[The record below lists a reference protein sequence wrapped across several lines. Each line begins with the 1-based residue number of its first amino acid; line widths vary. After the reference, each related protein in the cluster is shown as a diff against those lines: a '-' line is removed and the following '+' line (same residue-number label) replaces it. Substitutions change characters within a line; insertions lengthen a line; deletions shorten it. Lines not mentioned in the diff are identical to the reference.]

1 MRHNAGKCIDKND
14 SEFELTLAKIHDEI
28 FTILW
33 RQDWFVIDLFNHF
46 AGHPAGCQDMQRFQ
60 ELVAEG
66 QRLKQADRIAD
77 LKRVLAEMVSLA
89 YNFDNTGDIR
99 SLVNI
104 IRG

>member
-1 MRHNAGKCIDKND
+1 
-14 SEFELTLAKIHDEI
+14 
-28 FTILW
+28 
-33 RQDWFVIDLFNHF
+33 
-46 AGHPAGCQDMQRFQ
+46 MQRFQ